1 MAIQRLRVDL
11 LLNSESFNKGLKT
24 AEGSLKAFGSKMTT
38 VGKSLST
45 RITLPL
51 ALAGGA
57 AIKMASDF
65 QESVNKVEV
74 AFKGAN
80 GVVKDFAKTTL
91 KQFGI
96 AEGTALDMAALFG
109 DMSTSMG
116 LSVDSAAELSTS
128 LVGLAGDLS
137 SFKNMNIEQVTTA
150 LNGVF
155 TGETESLKRLGI
167 VMTQVNLEQF
177 AMEQG
182 ITKSLKQ
189 MSQAEK
195 VMLRYEFVMSKTKN
209 AQGDFARTSEGAANQ
224 MRIFGESSK
233 QLGQKLGSLL
243 LPHFTKLV
251 AKGNDLIGRFL
262 NLDKKTQELVVAFGV
277 VAAALPP
284 LVLGIGLV
292 ATAFGKVTAA
302 VRILTLAMVKNP
314 LTALATAVIT
324 LTIAFNEAL
333 HKINPL
339 VSRTRTF
346 FNIIKSGGNPFKF
359 FTLQSLSAN
368 EAQEEQQKIIEE
380 RNKENE
386 RLAKSLK
393 NINNQLKEN
402 TTLTKQNTRANTAR
416 VNRLAPSGLGDF
428 AGTGGMIKFRNL
440 SQDERLAHAA
450 KRGMNVGPIAIQ
462 PINLQPLQQGGEE
475 LTKTAIQI
483 MSSANDIINNG
494 FKEMTINLAQGLGY
508 ALATGGNIAEEM
520 FFIMLQGIAMVM
532 DRLGRMM
539 VMTGKAI
546 EAFKKS
552 MQFLAGKGSIIA
564 GLLLIAAAGA
574 IKGVISRRGSG
585 QGVTSFAK
593 GGIVSGPTLALVGD
607 NTGAGRGNPEVI
619 APLNKLQGMIDAK
632 SNQQINVGGQF
643 RVEGQDLVLA
653 LQRADRERNRI
664 N

>member
-233 QLGQKLGSLL
+233 QLGQKLGSIL
-243 LPHFTKLV
+243 LPFFTKLV
-251 AKGNDLIGRFL
+251 AKGNDLIERFL

-302 VRILTLAMVKNP
+302 VRILTLAMAKNP
-314 LTALATAVIT
+314 LTALAIGITA
-324 LTIAFNEAL
+324 IATASIEAL
-333 HKINPL
+333 HQLNPM
-339 VSRTRTF
+339 VSRVTTLM
-346 FNIIKSGGNPFKF
+346 NVIKSLGNPFKF
-359 FTLQSLSAN
+359 QELQMLSSAKAAKIQSETTDDLKDKTDELSDSIAKQLKLQNKPKSKTRETVSPVSTLQTS
-368 EAQEEQQKIIEE
+368 Q
-380 RNKENE
+380 
-386 RLAKSLK
+386 
-393 NINNQLKEN
+393 
-402 TTLTKQNTRANTAR
+402 
-416 VNRLAPSGLGDF
+416 DF
-428 AGTGGMIKFRNL
+428 SGTGGMQRFRNL
-440 SQDERLAHAA
+440 SQDERFAHAESM
-450 KRGMNVGPIAIQ
+450 GIDVGPIKIDPQILKPLEVVKENASAIMVDVSDIILSGFTDIIMGVASGNMSLAGVFGSMVSMLGDVAIRVGKAALGIGKGMAAIQ
-462 PINLQPLQQGGEE
+462 ASFTNPV
-475 LTKTAIQI
+475 TAIAAGI
-483 MSSANDIINNG
+483 
-494 FKEMTINLAQGLGY
+494 
-508 ALATGGNIAEEM
+508 ALIAIGAAIKNFGGSFMGGNK
-520 FFIMLQGIAMVM
+520 G
-532 DRLGRMM
+532 
-539 VMTGKAI
+539 
-546 EAFKKS
+546 
-552 MQFLAGKGSIIA
+552 GSIP
-564 GLLLIAAAGA
+564 
-574 IKGVISRRGSG
+574 
-585 QGVTSFAK
+585 SFAK
-593 GGIVSGPTLALVGD
+593 GGIVSAPTLALVGD

-632 SNQQINVGGQF
+632 SNQQINVGGEF
-643 RVEGQDLVLA
+643 RLEGQDLVLA
-653 LQRADRERNRI
+653 LQRAGRERNRI